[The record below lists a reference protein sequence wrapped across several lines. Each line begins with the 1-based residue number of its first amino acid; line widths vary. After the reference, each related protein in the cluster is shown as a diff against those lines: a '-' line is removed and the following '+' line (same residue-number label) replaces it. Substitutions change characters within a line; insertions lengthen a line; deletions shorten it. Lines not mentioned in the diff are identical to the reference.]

1 MGTQLSLY
9 ERKSLNPVP
18 DLKLALAR
26 AIKGSGL
33 SRADFVELLNN
44 EIRMERLRT
53 RGKDGLVTEDML
65 NKWLAPEDTDSVP
78 PTKLLKIIGTV
89 AKTPGLAQT
98 LLPEGCWAIGP
109 DQVYKLEWAEAMW
122 AGKKAQRK
130 ARRLAEQIEDLKK

>member
-1 MGTQLSLY
+1 MGIQLSLY

-18 DLKLALAR
+18 DLKRALAV
-26 AIKGSGL
+26 AVKESGL

-65 NKWLAPEDTDSVP
+65 NKWLAREDMDSAP

-89 AKTPGLAQT
+89 AKSAALAQA
-98 LLPEGCWAIGP
+98 LLPEGCRAIGP
-109 DQVYKLEWAEAMW
+109 DEVFKLEWAEAML
-122 AGKKAQRK
+122 AGRKAQRK